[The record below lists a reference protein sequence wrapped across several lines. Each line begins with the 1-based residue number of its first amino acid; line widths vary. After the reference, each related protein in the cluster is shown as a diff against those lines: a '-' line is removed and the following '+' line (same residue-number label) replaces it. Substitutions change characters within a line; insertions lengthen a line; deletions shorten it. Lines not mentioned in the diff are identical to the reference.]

1 MTQVYDILGAVERH
15 FKNNE
20 ENTNA
25 VVFGQLDGTDLSKQ
39 TIFPLSHFAISDI
52 TYDEISGGDVNAL
65 GYFGYFNGIFGSQSG
80 GSFRSK

>member
-25 VVFGQLDGTDLSKQ
+25 VVFGQLDEQ
-39 TIFPLSHFAISDI
+39 TYLNKLYSHYH
-52 TYDEISGGDVNAL
+52 TLLLVTL
-65 GYFGYFNGIFGSQSG
+65 LMM
-80 GSFRSK
+80 KTL